1 MKFKQFLTKEQVFNN
16 VDFLLERLEIN
27 YKDSSIKKIS
37 NNLYKFIVNN
47 EKYEFHMDKIPV
59 DDYFLYNVYF
69 TSGKELI
76 SRKNN
81 LSLTDTYKVFNKVIT
96 CMIYFIND
104 QKPEQ
109 FTFSTNDPKL
119 QKMYQII
126 IMKIRKIKP
135 FNHYEIISTG
145 NGYNFKDVGY
155 NQFSR
160 KHLQIEKI
168 I

>member
-1 MKFKQFLTKEQVFNN
+1 MKFKQFLLNEKNF
-16 VDFLLERLEIN
+16 FYLLERLEIN

-37 NNLYKFIVNN
+37 SSHYQFTINNQIYNF
-47 EKYEFHMDKIPV
+47 YAEFEDFGDFSI
-59 DDYFLYNVYF
+59 YNVYF